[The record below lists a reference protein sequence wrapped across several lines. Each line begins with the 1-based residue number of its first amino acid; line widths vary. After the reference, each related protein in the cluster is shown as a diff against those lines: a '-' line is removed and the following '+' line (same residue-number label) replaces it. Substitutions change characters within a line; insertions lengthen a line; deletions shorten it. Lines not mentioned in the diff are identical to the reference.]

1 MLKMLSVDRND
12 TRLSDV
18 IQSDVDMPNLET
30 ELELDVG
37 LSIGIRRK
45 SGVPKNL
52 KERPPVQLDLLPLRP
67 LAREVVA
74 ERDIVS
80 LAPPELRISWQP
92 LYQGSRKDSFLGFD
106 VNHRPATISSEHP
119 NVAFTDDSIIS
130 FFHSDAPRNGGS
142 FVKREREAVQEFD
155 AEHDRAFEVISSR
168 AGSDEEEGGNS
179 RKKLRLSK
187 QQSALLEESFKE
199 QSTLNPKQKN
209 ALAKQLSLTPRQVE
223 VWFQNRRA
231 RTKLKQTEVDCE
243 LLKRCCENLTE
254 ENRRLHRELQ
264 DLRALK
270 VASPCVIA
278 HDFRMP
284 LPATTLTMCPSCERL
299 TQVAKTSTG
308 GFPNS
313 GFRQHAQSS
322 AAC

>member
-1 MLKMLSVDRND
+1 
-12 TRLSDV
+12 
-18 IQSDVDMPNLET
+18 MPNLET

-92 LYQGSRKDSFLGFD
+92 LYQGSRKDSFLVVFKNRSYLCTVNISVYGDSPAGFD

>member
-187 QQSALLEESFKE
+187 EQSALLEESFKE

>member
-1 MLKMLSVDRND
+1 
-12 TRLSDV
+12 
-18 IQSDVDMPNLET
+18 MPNLET